1 MGAYASGTEV
11 SAERSRAEIE
21 KTLARYG
28 ASEFAYA
35 SNSGRAMIGFALAE
49 RKIRFLLPMPDPN
62 QKEFTHSHGGRHERH
77 PEAAYRHWEQATRQR
92 WRALSLAV
100 KAKLEAVQSGIAT
113 IDDEFMSYI
122 VLPGGKTVGEEAK
135 PMIDH
140 MYKSGKAFPLL
151 DFKR

>member
-1 MGAYASGTEV
+1 MGAYASGTDV

-35 SNSGRAMIGFALAE
+35 TNAGRSMIGFAMAD
-49 RKIRFLLPMPDPN
+49 RKIRFVLPMPDPGLP
-62 QKEFTHSHGGRHERH
+62 EFTHSHGGKHKRH
-77 PEAAYRHWEQATRQR
+77 PEVAHKHWEQATRQR

-100 KAKLEAVQSGIAT
+100 KAKLEAVESGIAT
-113 IDDEFMSYI
+113 FEKEFMAYV
-122 VLPGGKTVGEEAK
+122 VLPGGRTVAEEIEPVIAQ
-135 PMIDH
+135 
-140 MYKSGKAFPLL
+140 MYQTGKNFPLL